1 MKRAG
6 VKKPGAAHGGR
17 RMMGKLAIFG
27 VGLIGGSFALALKKR
42 KAVAHIVGVGRSRAN
57 LLAARR
63 LGIIDEIATDPAL
76 AVKDADLVLLAVPL
90 GQTAAVL
97 ARIAPH
103 LAPHAVVTDA
113 GSTKRDV
120 IASARKYLGA
130 AFARFVPA
138 HPIAGT
144 EKSGV
149 RAAFAGLFDGRN
161 LIVTPEPDTDVRAVR
176 RVTAAWKLAGMRVI
190 TMNAADH
197 DRVFALVSHLPH
209 VLSFALVDNLAGYAD
224 AAILFKHSGGGLRDL
239 TRIAGSSPEMW
250 RDVCLANRD
259 ALLAALEGYLEEL
272 EVLRGMVET
281 SDGQGLG
288 ARFAAAR
295 AARAKWLVKKQI

>member
-6 VKKPGAAHGGR
+6 VKGTNTARGGR
-17 RMMGKLAIFG
+17 LGKLVIFG
-27 VGLIGGSFALALKKR
+27 VGLIGGSLALALKKR
-42 KAVAHIVGVGRSRAN
+42 KAAARIIGVGRSRAN

-63 LGIIDEIATDPAL
+63 LGIIDEIATDPGL

-97 ARIAPH
+97 AQIAPY
-103 LAPHAVVTDA
+103 LAPRTVVTDA

-120 IASARKYLGA
+120 IACARKYLGA

-144 EKSGV
+144 EKSGA
-149 RAAFAGLFDGRN
+149 RAAFAELFDGHK
-161 LIVTPEPDTDVRAVR
+161 LIVTPEPETDAGAVR
-176 RVTAAWKLAGMRVI
+176 MVSAMWKVTGMRVI
-190 TMNAADH
+190 TMRAADH

-209 VLSFALVDNLAGYAD
+209 LVAFALVDQVAGYAD
-224 AAILFKHSGGGLRDL
+224 GAALFKHTGGGFRGL

-259 ALLAALEGYLEEL
+259 ALLAALEDYLEEL
-272 EVLRGMVET
+272 ELLRGMLEA
-281 SDGQGLG
+281 SDGQGLE

-295 AARAKWLVKKQI
+295 AARAKWLIKKS

>member
-1 MKRAG
+1 MKVSS
-6 VKKPGAAHGGR
+6 VKRRGGARSGR
-17 RMMGKLAIFG
+17 RRLGKLVIFG
-27 VGLIGGSFALALKKR
+27 VGLIGGSLALALRRR
-42 KAVAHIVGVGRSRAN
+42 KAVAHVVGVGRSRAN

-97 ARIAPH
+97 AQIAPH
-103 LAPHAVVTDA
+103 LAPHTVVTDA

-120 IASARKYLGA
+120 IANARKYLGA

-144 EKSGV
+144 ENSGA
-149 RAAFAGLFDGRN
+149 RAAFAELFDGHQ
-161 LIVTPEPDTDVRAVR
+161 LIVTPEPETDARAVR
-176 RVTAAWKLAGMRVI
+176 MVSAVWKLAGMRVI
-190 TMNAADH
+190 TMHAADH

-209 VLSFALVDNLAGYAD
+209 VVSFALIDQLAGHAD
-224 AAILFKHSGGGLRDL
+224 AATLFRHTGGGFRDL

-259 ALLAALEGYLEEL
+259 ALLTALEGYLEEL
-272 EVLRGMVET
+272 ELLRGMIEA
-281 SDGQGLG
+281 SDGQGLEE
-288 ARFAAAR
+288 RFAAAR
-295 AARAKWLVKKQI
+295 AARAKWLIKKS

>member
-1 MKRAG
+1 MKVSSVKRHG
-6 VKKPGAAHGGR
+6 VARSGR
-17 RMMGKLAIFG
+17 RRLGKLVIFG
-27 VGLIGGSFALALKKR
+27 VGLIGGSLALALRKR
-42 KAVAHIVGVGRSRAN
+42 KAVAHVVGVGRSRAN

-97 ARIAPH
+97 AQIAPH
-103 LAPHAVVTDA
+103 LAPRTVVTDA

-120 IASARKYLGA
+120 IANARKYLGA

-144 EKSGV
+144 ENSGA
-149 RAAFAGLFDGRN
+149 RAAFAELFDGHK
-161 LIVTPEPDTDVRAVR
+161 LIVTPEPETDARAVR
-176 RVTAAWKLAGMRVI
+176 MVSAVWKLAGMRVI
-190 TMNAADH
+190 TMHAADH

-209 VLSFALVDNLAGYAD
+209 VVSFALIDQLAGHAD
-224 AAILFKHSGGGLRDL
+224 AATLFRHTGGGFRDL

-259 ALLAALEGYLEEL
+259 ALLTALEGYLEEL
-272 EVLRGMVET
+272 ELLRGMIEA
-281 SDGQGLG
+281 SDGQGLEE
-288 ARFAAAR
+288 RFAAAR
-295 AARAKWLVKKQI
+295 AARAKWLIKKS

>member
-1 MKRAG
+1 MKVSSVKRRG
-6 VKKPGAAHGGR
+6 VARSGR
-17 RMMGKLAIFG
+17 RRLGKLVIFG
-27 VGLIGGSFALALKKR
+27 VGLIGGSLALALRKR
-42 KAVAHIVGVGRSRAN
+42 RAVARVVGVGRSRAN

-97 ARIAPH
+97 AQIAPH
-103 LAPHAVVTDA
+103 LAPRTVVTDA

-120 IASARKYLGA
+120 IANARKYLGA

-144 EKSGV
+144 ENSGA
-149 RAAFAGLFDGRN
+149 RAAFAELFDGHK
-161 LIVTPEPDTDVRAVR
+161 LIVTPEPETDARAVR
-176 RVTAAWKLAGMRVI
+176 MVSAVWKLAGMRVI
-190 TMNAADH
+190 TMRAADH

-209 VLSFALVDNLAGYAD
+209 VVSFALIDQLAGHAD
-224 AAILFKHSGGGLRDL
+224 AATLFRHTGGGFRDL

-259 ALLAALEGYLEEL
+259 ALLTALEGYLEEL
-272 EVLRGMVET
+272 ELLRGMIEA
-281 SDGQGLG
+281 SDGQGLEE
-288 ARFAAAR
+288 RFAAAR
-295 AARAKWLVKKQI
+295 AARAKWLIKKS

>member
-6 VKKPGAAHGGR
+6 VKQTETARGGR
-17 RMMGKLAIFG
+17 RRLGKLVIFG
-27 VGLIGGSFALALKKR
+27 VGLIGGSLALALKKH
-42 KAVAHIVGVGRSRAN
+42 KAAARIVGVGRSRAN

-76 AVKDADLVLLAVPL
+76 AVQDADLVLLAVPL
-90 GQTAAVL
+90 GQTAVVL

-103 LAPHAVVTDA
+103 LAAKTIVTDA

-120 IASARKYLGA
+120 IAHARKYLGA

-144 EKSGV
+144 EKSGA
-149 RAAFAGLFDGRN
+149 RAAFAELFDSHK
-161 LIVTPEPDTDVRAVR
+161 LIVTPEPETDARAVA
-176 RVTAAWKLAGMRVI
+176 RVSAMWKLAGMRVT
-190 TMNAADH
+190 TMRAADH
-197 DRVFALVSHLPH
+197 DRIYALVSHLPH
-209 VLSFALVDNLAGYAD
+209 LLAFALVDQLAGYAD
-224 AAILFKHSGGGLRDL
+224 AAALFGHTGGGFRDS

-250 RDVCLANRD
+250 RDVCLANRE
-259 ALLAALEGYLEEL
+259 ALLAALDDYLEEL
-272 EVLRGMVET
+272 ELLRGMIEA
-281 SDGQGLG
+281 SDGEGLE

-295 AARAKWLVKKQI
+295 AARAKWLVKK